1 MTIKLYMLVPHTEAL
16 GPGKR
21 FAIWVQ
27 GCNKR
32 CKGCI
37 APEAWD
43 VNGGYEKDVA
53 ELAEE
58 IINTSDIE
66 GITISGGEPFLQ
78 QEALCD
84 LIKLVQSQ
92 RDLSI
97 IIYTGMLYEEVA
109 ETELAS
115 LCDII
120 IDGEYVEELNDNKS
134 LRGSSNQKV
143 ICLTDRYKSIMD
155 KHYEIVGRKIE
166 FTVTDGSVTMVGIP
180 PISINPLVSNS
191 FDFEPCDIQKYE
203 RLKKEKVFSAPF
215 WKEYEND
222 SFYEI
227 ATLNDLPIALINYEY
242 NDDYLVIK
250 LFEVNKTERDKD
262 YGKKVIKQF
271 LDDKKMTAYTIP
283 LWNVVGFWERCGF
296 IGDQIGMWK
305 KYEV

>member
-1 MTIKLYMLVPHTEAL
+1 MIVQTTQTL

-32 CKGCI
+32 CSGCI
-37 APEAWD
+37 APDAGD

-58 IINTSDIE
+58 IINTPDIE

-84 LIKLVQSQ
+84 LIKLVQAI
-92 RDLSI
+92 RDLSVI
-97 IIYTGMLYEEVA
+97 VYTGMLYEEVA

-134 LRGSSNQKV
+134 LRGSSNQKI
-143 ICLTDRYKSIMD
+143 ICLTERYKNLL
-155 KHYEIVGRKIE
+155 KNHYGIIGRKIE
-166 FTVTDGSVTMVGIP
+166 FTISDGSVTMVGIP
-180 PISINPLVSNS
+180 PISLNTIVPNS
-191 FDFEPCDIQKYE
+191 FTFEPCDIRKYA
-203 RLKKEKVFSAPF
+203 RLKKEKIFSAPF
-215 WKEYEND
+215 WKDYEDD

-227 ATLNDLPIALINYEY
+227 VTLNDLPIALINYEY

-262 YGKKVIKQF
+262 YGKKVIEHF
-271 LDDKKMTAYTIP
+271 LNAKKMTAYTIP
-283 LWNVVGFWERCGF
+283 SWNAVGFWKKCGF

>member
-1 MTIKLYMLVPHTEAL
+1 MTLNLYMIKSCTDVL

-32 CKGCI
+32 CSGCI
-37 APEAWD
+37 APDAWD

-58 IINTSDIE
+58 IINTPNIE
-66 GITISGGEPFLQ
+66 GITLSGGEPFLQ

-92 RDLSI
+92 RDLGVI
-97 IIYTGMLYEEVA
+97 VYTGMHYEEVA

-143 ICLTDRYKSIMD
+143 ISLTNRYRDMIKE
-155 KHYEIVGRKIE
+155 YYGVVGRKIE
-166 FTVTDGSVTMVGIP
+166 MHIQHNTTNIVGIP
-180 PISINPLVSNS
+180 
-191 FDFEPCDIQKYE
+191 
-203 RLKKEKVFSAPF
+203 
-215 WKEYEND
+215 
-222 SFYEI
+222 
-227 ATLNDLPIALINYEY
+227 
-242 NDDYLVIK
+242 IK
-250 LFEVNKTERDKD
+250 R
-262 YGKKVIKQF
+262 
-271 LDDKKMTAYTIP
+271 
-283 LWNVVGFWERCGF
+283 
-296 IGDQIGMWK
+296 
-305 KYEV
+305 